1 MFGQSLLSAFGSAV
15 ACTTDTVQILNG
27 TPLESIATYQ
37 LNNATTSIPSN
48 TYPGTVTGTVTYPA
62 GVFGDCI
69 KLTGN
74 TTWVTLNNIPYSLFN
89 AQDVSVSLWVNMQ
102 SLANGYADNSYVFA
116 GNGDFKLQV
125 TNGTY
130 SDIIFQKYN
139 SSFPP
144 FSFVN
149 IF

>member
-1 MFGQSLLSAFGSAV
+1 MFGQSLLSAFGSA
-15 ACTTDTVQILNG
+15 ACTTDTDQLFTTDVQTTSL
-27 TPLESIATYQ
+27 ATYQ
-37 LNNATTSIPSN
+37 LNNAATSIPNN

-116 GNGDFKLQV
+116 VMEILSYK
-125 TNGTY
+125 
-130 SDIIFQKYN
+130 
-139 SSFPP
+139 
-144 FSFVN
+144 
-149 IF
+149 